1 MRLTLLTKIIGL
13 VFFSV
18 VLVGGGNYAANRYFL
33 SNTLDEQNIR
43 EVGSRA
49 DLVADQFEAQKKSLI
64 ATGFL
69 MASNP
74 QVVNKIAEGD
84 SAWLQNYAKK
94 VMAETGLESITISDR
109 EGKCVARGH
118 SDKVGDSVANQINVQ
133 KALKGE
139 VSVGVESGTI
149 VKFSLRAG
157 YPVKKGEEVGGVITP
172 GFTLSSDRFVDQIKK
187 NLTVECTIFQDDTRI
202 STTIVKDGK
211 RAVGTKMDNPK
222 VLEAVLQKGQR
233 FLGHNQILGA
243 AYNTAYWPVVDV
255 HGKNAGMF
263 FIGQRREFIERVL
276 SETHLSSLAS
286 TVVVGLLMVTFG
298 FFFSRALVRPI
309 LRTIDF
315 ANNAAKGNLDEELTV
330 SSNDETHT
338 LAEALRV
345 MVKNLKA
352 KIEEAEQSCKQADQK
367 ALEAEHA
374 TKQALEAKLQ
384 AESAKRE
391 GMLDAAGKLEE
402 IVERIT
408 SSSEELSAQVE
419 LMSRG
424 MDLQRDRV
432 GETATAMEQMNAS
445 VISVARQAG
454 EVADSAATARN
465 KAAGGAEVVRRS
477 QDAIGHVNTIAL
489 QLKENM
495 EQLGQQ
501 AQAIGQVMNVIND
514 IADQTNLLALNA
526 AIEAARAGDAG
537 RGFAV
542 VADEVRKLA
551 EKTMT
556 ATKEVENS
564 IREIQ
569 ERSQHAV
576 STMRETEK
584 QVEASTDLSNRTGK
598 ALEEIMG
605 RIDDVTSRVAQI
617 ATAAEEQ
624 SSAAEEINRNIEDI
638 AGIAKESEEGAG
650 QSASATRELAELAQQ
665 LLQMSMSFSASRA
678 DASKLRA
685 SQGQMKGILP
695 KLMLEYVQLKFGQP
709 TYDKVTAALGN
720 PTFLPAQS
728 YPDQVLKQMG
738 ELVARETGKDLRTVF
753 VDLGKHTIGQFYKLY
768 RPYFKAKTLK
778 DFYLTMNETHA
789 ELTRA
794 NPGIV
799 PPRFSYEDRG
809 NKLTMIYKSRRGYH
823 HYFEGILRGAAE
835 HFKTPVDIT
844 VQVQDPE
851 TARAEI
857 TFR

>member
-551 EKTMT
+551 EKTMG
-556 ATKEVENS
+556 ATKEVGEN
-564 IREIQ
+564 IRAIQ
-569 ERSQHAV
+569 ESSRKNIASMDKAAQAIG
-576 STMRETEK
+576 
-584 QVEASTDLSNRTGK
+584 EATGHSDESAK
-598 ALEEIMG
+598 ALGEIVVISKANAEQVQG
-605 RIDDVTSRVAQI
+605 I
-617 ATAAEEQ
+617 AGAAEEQ
-624 SSAAEEINRNIEDI
+624 SGVSEKISSAIEEVNRVAAET
-638 AGIAKESEEGAG
+638 AEGMS
-650 QSASATRELAELAQQ
+650 QSVAAIGELARMA
-665 LLQMSMSFSASRA
+665 
-678 DASKLRA
+678 
-685 SQGQMKGILP
+685 
-695 KLMLEYVQLKFGQP
+695 
-709 TYDKVTAALGN
+709 
-720 PTFLPAQS
+720 
-728 YPDQVLKQMG
+728 G
-738 ELVARETGKDLRTVF
+738 ELRQIIGDL
-753 VDLGKHTIGQFYKLY
+753 
-768 RPYFKAKTLK
+768 KA
-778 DFYLTMNETHA
+778 
-789 ELTRA
+789 
-794 NPGIV
+794 
-799 PPRFSYEDRG
+799 S
-809 NKLTMIYKSRRGYH
+809 
-823 HYFEGILRGAAE
+823 
-835 HFKTPVDIT
+835 
-844 VQVQDPE
+844 
-851 TARAEI
+851 
-857 TFR
+857 

>member
-551 EKTMT
+551 EKTMG
-556 ATKEVENS
+556 ATKEVGEN
-564 IREIQ
+564 IRAIQ
-569 ERSQHAV
+569 ESSRKNIASMDKAAQAIG
-576 STMRETEK
+576 
-584 QVEASTDLSNRTGK
+584 EATGHSDESAK
-598 ALEEIMG
+598 ALGEIVVISKANAEQVQG
-605 RIDDVTSRVAQI
+605 I
-617 ATAAEEQ
+617 AGAAEEQ
-624 SSAAEEINRNIEDI
+624 SGVSEKISAAIEEVNRVAAET
-638 AGIAKESEEGAG
+638 AEGMS
-650 QSASATRELAELAQQ
+650 QSVAAIGELARMA
-665 LLQMSMSFSASRA
+665 
-678 DASKLRA
+678 
-685 SQGQMKGILP
+685 
-695 KLMLEYVQLKFGQP
+695 
-709 TYDKVTAALGN
+709 
-720 PTFLPAQS
+720 
-728 YPDQVLKQMG
+728 G
-738 ELVARETGKDLRTVF
+738 ELRQIIGDL
-753 VDLGKHTIGQFYKLY
+753 
-768 RPYFKAKTLK
+768 KA
-778 DFYLTMNETHA
+778 
-789 ELTRA
+789 
-794 NPGIV
+794 
-799 PPRFSYEDRG
+799 S
-809 NKLTMIYKSRRGYH
+809 
-823 HYFEGILRGAAE
+823 
-835 HFKTPVDIT
+835 
-844 VQVQDPE
+844 
-851 TARAEI
+851 
-857 TFR
+857 